1 MSELLERFRA
11 NGERNGLI
19 VHVGDVPAI
28 DGAVVSTAAY
38 GLADPGSVVLA
49 ASPDE
54 PRGRSILPEIHVAVL
69 DEARILPDL
78 PALLREVRGALP
90 SSLVIVSGPSRTADI
105 EMTLAIGVHGPR
117 EQHVVVRPTA

>member
-1 MSELLERFRA
+1 MSELVERFRA

-28 DGAVVSTAAY
+28 EGAVVSTALY

-69 DEARILPDL
+69 DEGRILPDL